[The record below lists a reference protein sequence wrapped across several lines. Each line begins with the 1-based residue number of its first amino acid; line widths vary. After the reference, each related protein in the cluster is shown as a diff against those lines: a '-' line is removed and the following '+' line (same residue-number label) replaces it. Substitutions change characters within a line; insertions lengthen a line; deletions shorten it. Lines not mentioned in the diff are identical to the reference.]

1 MLVMSECQIVKKK
14 GPWQWLN
21 TITEA
26 YLTDSKYFAD
36 ATKSVLT
43 GPLNFQEPQE
53 DITVPKYT

>member
-26 YLTDSKYFAD
+26 YLADRKYFAD
-36 ATKSVLT
+36 ATKSVLS

>member
-1 MLVMSECQIVKKK
+1 MAQH
-14 GPWQWLN
+14 N
-21 TITEA
+21 NTEA

>member
-1 MLVMSECQIVKKK
+1 MTQHNYRSLSYWQQI
-14 GPWQWLN
+14 L
-21 TITEA
+21 I
-26 YLTDSKYFAD
+26 AD